1 MMGDNMTN
9 GEGNFADVGSRIA
22 ATLIDTIILAIIS
35 AILMIPVFGAAVFGR
50 GFGLIFSYATL
61 LPLLVFLAYYVFF
74 ETYKDGQTPGKM
86 AVKIKVVKVSG
97 EPIDIGEALIRNILR
112 IIDGIFFYL
121 IGFIILSMSDKKQ
134 RLGDMAAGTIVV
146 KA

>member
-1 MMGDNMTN
+1 MIGDNMTN

>member
-1 MMGDNMTN
+1 MGDNMTN

>member
-1 MMGDNMTN
+1 MTN

-22 ATLIDTIILAIIS
+22 ATIIDTIILVIIS
-35 AILMIPVFGAAVFGR
+35 AILMIPVYGAAILGR

-61 LPLLVFLAYYVFF
+61 LPMLVFLAYYVFF
-74 ETYKDGQTPGKM
+74 EAYKNGQTPGKM

-112 IIDGIFFYL
+112 IIDGLIFYL